1 MTAHGMKS
9 TFPCL
14 LSASLLLSACAG
26 LPLPSPTQPTP
37 QGPQSAL
44 ESGDYSA
51 AAAQFLDRAAVEQGL
66 ARVEWLEQA
75 AWAAARAGK
84 PELLRQALRL
94 YPELALNREQLATY
108 NSYAALASAFDERPA
123 EALRLIGSGQ
133 QPQRAR
139 PLSDFYFAQAL
150 AYRALDDGEA
160 ATLML
165 VQREAYLPEALRADN
180 RARIWNLQLE
190 GARFLFSESD
200 PRYDATTRGWL
211 ALGRI
216 ARRFW
221 SDELELNL
229 ALQDWSRQFPGHVAH
244 QDYWPQASELAHRTL
259 RSAVR
264 RVALLLPLSGRL
276 SGAAGAVRDGFLA
289 AHFAGESP
297 QLQIRIYDSSSNPV
311 SSYEQAAADGA
322 ELIVGPLD
330 KQQVEAV
337 VARNGGLLPMLAL
350 NYRDQPS
357 AAPQV
362 LEYGLSPEDDARSVA
377 ARALADGHT
386 HAIALVS
393 DDDWG
398 QRSLRA
404 FHQAFTGAGG
414 TLLDS
419 RIYSGGPRQYPTTI
433 KDLLRLNESDARA
446 AAMQRLLGEELD
458 TMPVRRQDAQFLFL
472 AASPDEGR
480 QIRPQIRFYHAADLP
495 IYAAGR
501 IYAGRPDPR
510 LDKDLNGVNFCT
522 LPWLLDASESW
533 KPLREAISRAW
544 PNQAERLERLYA
556 MGNDAYLLASALR
569 NANWSQLPPIAGAT
583 GELSLDGQRIVRQL
597 PCARFEQGRPQA
609 LSQQADSAQPS

>member
-1 MTAHGMKS
+1 MTAPGMRS
-9 TFPCL
+9 IFPCL
-14 LSASLLLSACAG
+14 LSATLLLSACASLQ
-26 LPLPSPTQPTP
+26 LPAPTP
-37 QGPQSAL
+37 PETSGPQSAL
-44 ESGDYSA
+44 ESGDYSSA
-51 AAAQFLDRAAVEQGL
+51 AVQFLDRAAAEQGL
-66 ARVEWLEQA
+66 ARVAWLEQA
-75 AWAAARAGK
+75 AWAAARAEK

-94 YPELALNREQLATY
+94 YPEVILSGEQLATY
-108 NSYAALASAFDERPA
+108 NSYAALASTFDGRHA
-123 EALRLIGSGQ
+123 EALHLIGTTQ
-133 QPQRAR
+133 EPQRPKPR
-139 PLSDFYFAQAL
+139 SDYYFAQAL

-165 VQREAYLPEALRADN
+165 VKRESFLPEELRAAN
-180 RARIWNLQLE
+180 RERIWSLQLE
-190 GARFLFSESD
+190 GARFLFSETD

-221 SDELELNL
+221 SDELELQL

-244 QDYWPQASELAHRTL
+244 ESFWPRASELAYKTL

-276 SGAAGAVRDGFLA
+276 AGAASAVRDGFLA

-297 QLQIRIYDSSSNPV
+297 QLQIRIYDSGSNPV
-311 SSYEQAAADGA
+311 SSYEQAVADGA

-337 VARNGGLLPMLAL
+337 IARNGGLLPMLAL

-357 AAPQV
+357 TVPQV

-377 ARALADGHT
+377 RQALADGHT

-404 FHQAFTGAGG
+404 FQDAFTEAGG
-414 TLLDS
+414 TLLES
-419 RIYSGGPRQYPTTI
+419 RIFSGGPREYPGTI
-433 KDLLRLNESDARA
+433 KELLRLNDSDQRA

-501 IYAGRPDPR
+501 IYAGRPNPR

-533 KPLREAISRAW
+533 KKIRESIGRAW
-544 PNQAERLERLYA
+544 PDQAERLERLYA

-569 NANWSQLPPIAGAT
+569 NANWEQLPQIAGAT
-583 GELSLDGQRIVRQL
+583 GELLREGQRIVRQL

-609 LSQQADSAQPS
+609 LSQQADTARAS